1 MVSARVRRE
10 QVAFVQTRGVSCRRA
25 CALLSVARSAL
36 RYQSRL
42 VAKDAPIVAAM
53 QAFAE
58 QYPRA
63 GYRTLMIFL
72 ARQQHVLGADRGRF
86 LRRR

>member
-10 QVAFVQTRGVSCRRA
+10 QVAFVETRGLSRRRA
-25 CALLSVARSAL
+25 CALLSVARSTWG
-36 RYQSRL
+36 YESRL
-42 VAKDAPIVAAM
+42 VTKDAPVVAAM
-53 QAFAE
+53 QTFAG

-72 ARQQHVLGADRGRF
+72 ARQPPVLGADRA
-86 LRRR
+86 